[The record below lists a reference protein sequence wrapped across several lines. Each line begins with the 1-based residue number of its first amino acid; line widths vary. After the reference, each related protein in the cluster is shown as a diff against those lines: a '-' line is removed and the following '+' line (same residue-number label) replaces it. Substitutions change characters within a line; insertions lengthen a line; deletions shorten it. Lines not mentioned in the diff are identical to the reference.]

1 MTDAFNAIKI
11 YVIFQT
17 FAPLISILIP
27 IDIIKYLQ
35 SASTCDNDSM
45 YVLISFTFTS
55 GFYTLFLCT
64 TLNGWLSLDGTDF
77 SFHMNVLMRE

>member
-35 SASTCDNDSM
+35 SASTCDNDRM
-45 YVLISFTFTS
+45 NVLISFTFTS
-55 GFYTLFLCT
+55 GFYLYVISVYNFKRMTIFR
-64 TLNGWLSLDGTDF
+64 WYWF
-77 SFHMNVLMRE
+77 